1 MTAKKQ
7 TTTAST
13 VTAMRGENAYAIIA
27 YVTRQMKSRD
37 YSPEEI
43 AEYQQEAKASD
54 YTNLCKVSHR
64 YARMIDHMD
73 EVPCE
78 ECDEF
83 ECECGN
89 DDDEQW

>member
-1 MTAKKQ
+1 MK
-7 TTTAST
+7 
-13 VTAMRGENAYAIIA
+13 GDNAYAIIA
-27 YVTRQMKSRD
+27 YITRQMKSRD

-43 AEYQQEAKASD
+43 AEYQAEAKSSD

-78 ECDEF
+78 ECDMF
-83 ECECGN
+83 ADECECDN